1 MHLSWLNQSAKARYI
16 YGLGLFEG
24 RFYGK
29 FPENNWAH
37 HIPIPNGPI
46 NYLEIGVL
54 DGANVILVSRS
65 YAKHP
70 NSRIYCVDPWMDY
83 DEYPEYKHEQEVGYN
98 RFLSNISRDADTNKF
113 VIKRGLSDVIV
124 PTFENNFFDII
135 FVDGNHETEYV
146 YRDGIMALQ
155 KVKVGGYIIFDDY
168 LIRGW
173 ETTKVGI
180 DKFIAE
186 FKDRINIIYDGQ
198 RTFGQIIVR
207 RKL

>member
-1 MHLSWLNQSAKARYI
+1 
-16 YGLGLFEG
+16 
-24 RFYGK
+24 
-29 FPENNWAH
+29 
-37 HIPIPNGPI
+37 
-46 NYLEIGVL
+46 
-54 DGANVILVSRS
+54 
-65 YAKHP
+65 
-70 NSRIYCVDPWMDY
+70 
-83 DEYPEYKHEQEVGYN
+83 
-98 RFLSNISRDADTNKF
+98 
-113 VIKRGLSDVIV
+113 
-124 PTFENNFFDII
+124 
-135 FVDGNHETEYV
+135 V

-186 FKDRINIIYDGQ
+186 FKDRIDIIYDGQ